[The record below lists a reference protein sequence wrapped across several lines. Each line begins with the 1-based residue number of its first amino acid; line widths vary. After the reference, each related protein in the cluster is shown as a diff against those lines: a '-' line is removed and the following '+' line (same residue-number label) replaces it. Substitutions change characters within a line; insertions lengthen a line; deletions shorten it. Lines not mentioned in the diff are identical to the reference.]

1 MQELLNQKLQQLT
14 EIGFSTSPCH
24 SHDMKKFIKRGCI
37 WVMLIFYYNG
47 IRAQELFVFS
57 EPASNM
63 PAKSLGIRASN
74 WLMYDNA
81 SSTFNYQLIPELMWG
96 INKNLMVHLDGFFT
110 NQGGNFHA
118 VGAGTYAKYRI
129 YTADDVNR
137 HFRLAAYGR
146 LSLNNSAI
154 FQQEIDLTRNN
165 TGYAL
170 GLIATQL
177 LHRQALSATIGF
189 NQAYNNGPENKLPPG
204 QADQAINFSLATGR
218 LIFPR
223 EYISFKQTNL
233 NLMLELLGQH
243 LIGEDENFIDL
254 APGVQF
260 IFNSQTRLDIGY
272 KVQLYSN
279 MQRVA
284 PNGFMIRVEHLL
296 FNVF

>member
-1 MQELLNQKLQQLT
+1 MR
-14 EIGFSTSPCH
+14 
-24 SHDMKKFIKRGCI
+24 KFIQGSTL
-37 WVMLIFYYNG
+37 WMMLVFYSAG
-47 IRAQELFVFS
+47 LRAQELFVFS

-63 PAKSLGIRASN
+63 PAKSLGVRASN
-74 WLMYDNA
+74 WLMKDNPNN
-81 SSTFNYQLIPELMWG
+81 TLNYQLIPELMWG
-96 INKNLMVHLDGFFT
+96 VNKNLMIHLDGFFT

-129 YTADDVNR
+129 YTADAVNQ
-137 HFRLAAYGR
+137 HFRLAAFGR

-154 FQQEIDLTRNN
+154 FQEEIDLTRNN

-177 LHRQALSATIGF
+177 LHRQAISATISF
-189 NQAYNNGPENKLPPG
+189 NQAYNNGPENKFPAG
-204 QADQAINFSLATGR
+204 QADQAINFSLSTGR

-233 NLMLELLGQH
+233 NLMLELSAQH
-243 LIGEDENFIDL
+243 LIGANENFLDL
-254 APGVQF
+254 APAVQF

-272 KVQLYSN
+272 KFQLYSD

>member
-1 MQELLNQKLQQLT
+1 MKSAAKRISVQIMLVLLCY
-14 EIGFSTSPCH
+14 ST
-24 SHDMKKFIKRGCI
+24 K
-37 WVMLIFYYNG
+37 
-47 IRAQELFVFS
+47 AQELFVFN

-74 WLMYDNA
+74 WLMYNKSDN
-81 SSTFNYQLIPELMWG
+81 SWDEQLIPELMWG
-96 INKNLMVHLDGFFT
+96 VNKNLMVHLDGFFT
-110 NQGGNFHA
+110 NQNGNFHA

-129 YTADDVNR
+129 YAADAVNR
-137 HFRLAAYGR
+137 HFRLAAFGR

-177 LHRQALSATIGF
+177 LHRQAISSTISF
-189 NQAYNNGPENKLPPG
+189 NQAYNNGAENKYPPG
-204 QADQAINFSLATGR
+204 QADQAINLSISTGR
-218 LIFPR
+218 LIFP
-223 EYISFKQTNL
+223 EHYVSYKQTNM

-243 LIGEDENFIDL
+243 LIGQNENFIDL
-254 APGVQF
+254 SPAVQF
-260 IFNSQTRLDIGY
+260 IFNSQTRVDIGY
-272 KVQLYSN
+272 KVQLYSD

-284 PNGFMIRVEHLL
+284 PNGVMIRVEHLL

>member
-1 MQELLNQKLQQLT
+1 
-14 EIGFSTSPCH
+14 
-24 SHDMKKFIKRGCI
+24 MKKFIKSALLG
-37 WVMLIFYYNG
+37 MMSIFYFNHTA
-47 IRAQELFVFS
+47 AQELFVFS

-63 PAKSLGIRASN
+63 PARSIGIRASN
-74 WLMYDNA
+74 WLMYDNPDK
-81 SSTFNYQLIPELMWG
+81 TLNYQLIPEVMWG
-96 INKNLMVHLDGFFT
+96 VNKNLMIHFDGFFT

-129 YTADDVNR
+129 YSADAVNR
-137 HFRLAAYGR
+137 HFRMAVYGR

-177 LHRQALSATIGF
+177 LHRQAISATIGF
-189 NQAYNNGPENKLPPG
+189 NQAYNNGTENKIPPG
-204 QADQAINFSLATGR
+204 QSDQAINFSLSTGR
-218 LIFPR
+218 LIFPK
-223 EYISFKQTNL
+223 EYVSYKQTNL
-233 NLMLELLGQH
+233 NLMLELSGQH
-243 LIGEDENFIDL
+243 LMGANENFLDL
-254 APGVQF
+254 APAVQF

-272 KVQLYSN
+272 KFQLYSD

>member
-1 MQELLNQKLQQLT
+1 MFVL
-14 EIGFSTSPCH
+14 
-24 SHDMKKFIKRGCI
+24 FINVAG
-37 WVMLIFYYNG
+37 
-47 IRAQELFVFS
+47 AQELFVFS

-63 PAKSLGIRASN
+63 PAKSLGIRVSN
-74 WLMYDNA
+74 WLMYDK
-81 SSTFNYQLIPELMWG
+81 SSQSLNYQLIPELMWG
-96 INKNLMVHLDGFFT
+96 VNKNLMIHFDGFFT

-118 VGAGTYAKYRI
+118 VGAGTYVKYRI
-129 YTADDVNR
+129 YTADAVNT

-154 FQQEIDLTRNN
+154 FQEEIDLTRNN

-177 LHRQALSATIGF
+177 LHRQAISATVGF
-189 NQAYNNGPENKLPPG
+189 NQAYNNGAENKLPPG
-204 QADQAINFSLATGR
+204 QADQAFNFSLSTGR
-218 LIFPR
+218 LIFPK
-223 EYISFKQTNL
+223 EYVSYKQTNL
-233 NLMLELLGQH
+233 NLMLELMGQH
-243 LIGEDENFIDL
+243 LMGENENFLDL
-254 APGVQF
+254 APAVQF

-272 KVQLYSN
+272 KFQLYSD